1 MTPGRRAGEPSASMG
16 SDQTADLARLGYVIV
31 AWTFLAC
38 LAVQLFLVGLDLFE
52 VTGEDVRIHR
62 EFAYV
67 YGWLAP
73 AMVLLAVAAR
83 LPRRTLLLTVA
94 LLVLFA
100 VQTYLPSLAEEL
112 PDVAALHALN
122 ALAVVW
128 ISATLAL
135 SVQRRVGPGAEGG
148 GS

>member
-1 MTPGRRAGEPSASMG
+1 MTPGQRPEEPAASMG
-16 SDQTADLARLGYVIV
+16 SDQTADLARLGYVVV
-31 AWTFLAC
+31 AWAFLTC

-52 VTGEDVRIHR
+52 VTGDDVGIHR
-62 EFAYV
+62 EFAYI

-83 LPRRTLLLTVA
+83 LPRRALQLTVA

-100 VQTYLPSLAEEL
+100 VQTYLPSLANEL
-112 PDVAALHALN
+112 PDIAALHALN
-122 ALAVVW
+122 AIAVVW

-135 SVQRRVGPGAEGG
+135 SVPRRMGPGAEGG
-148 GS
+148 GP

>member
-1 MTPGRRAGEPSASMG
+1 MG
-16 SDQTADLARLGYVIV
+16 SDRTADLARLGYVVV
-31 AWTFLAC
+31 AWAFLAC

-52 VTGEDVRIHR
+52 VTGEDVGFHR
-62 EFAYV
+62 EFAYI

-83 LPRRTLLLTVA
+83 LPQRTLLLTVA

-100 VQTYLPSLAEEL
+100 VQTYLPSLADEL
-112 PDVAALHALN
+112 PDVAALHAVN
-122 ALAVVW
+122 AIAIVW

-135 SVQRRVGPGAEGG
+135 SVPRRNRPGTENGGP
-148 GS
+148 

>member
-1 MTPGRRAGEPSASMG
+1 MG
-16 SDQTADLARLGYVIV
+16 SDQTARLARLGYVVV
-31 AWTFLAC
+31 AWAFLAC
-38 LAVQLFLVGLDLFE
+38 LAVQLFLVGLDVFE
-52 VTGEDVRIHR
+52 VTGDEVRIHR

-100 VQTYLPSLAEEL
+100 VQTYLPSLADDL
-112 PDVAALHALN
+112 PDVAALHAVN
-122 ALAVVW
+122 ALAVVTV
-128 ISATLAL
+128 SATLAV
-135 SVQRRVGPGAEGG
+135 SARGWPGPEPHAG

>member
-1 MTPGRRAGEPSASMG
+1 
-16 SDQTADLARLGYVIV
+16 
-31 AWTFLAC
+31 
-38 LAVQLFLVGLDLFE
+38 
-52 VTGEDVRIHR
+52 
-62 EFAYV
+62 
-67 YGWLAP
+67 
-73 AMVLLAVAAR
+73 
-83 LPRRTLLLTVA
+83 VA

-100 VQTYLPSLAEEL
+100 VQTYLPSLADEL

-135 SVQRRVGPGAEGG
+135 SVPRRIGPAAEGG

>member
-1 MTPGRRAGEPSASMG
+1 MG
-16 SDQTADLARLGYVIV
+16 SDQTADLARRGFVVV
-31 AWTFLAC
+31 AWAFLAC

-52 VTGEDVRIHR
+52 ATGDEVGIHR

-73 AMVLLAVAAR
+73 AMVLLAVGAR

-100 VQTYLPSLAEEL
+100 VQTYLPSLAEGL
-112 PDVAALHALN
+112 PIVAAFHAVN
-122 ALAVVW
+122 AIAIVW
-128 ISATLAL
+128 IAATLAL
-135 SVQRRVGPGAEGG
+135 SVAPRIGPGTHTG